1 MDIKSAHKFSSNHKK
16 AISESK
22 YCGCLYCLEIFPASE
37 VQMFVDEGETAAAC
51 PKCMMD
57 AVICDKDVKFD
68 RKFLEEMN
76 KYWF

>member
-1 MDIKSAHKFSSNHKK
+1 
-16 AISESK
+16 
-22 YCGCLYCLEIFPASE
+22 
-37 VQMFVDEGETAAAC
+37 MFVDEGETAAAC